1 MIDAQ
6 QETKLRS
13 YGFTD
18 KNITALRAV
27 LEDPKCKDRT
37 LYSLL
42 VELKRRFYTSWIIV
56 IGLLFFATYTTIT
69 NDYGN
74 GWVYFATIIVL
85 SLFILGMAP
94 LSFSWKAVKI
104 LRKEE

>member
-27 LEDPKCKDRT
+27 LEDPKRKDRT

-56 IGLLFFATYTTIT
+56 IGLLLFATYTTIT
-69 NDYGN
+69 NNYGN

-94 LSFSWKAVKI
+94 LYVSWKAVKF
-104 LRKEE
+104 LRNED

>member
-18 KNITALRAV
+18 KNIMALRAV
-27 LEDPKCKDRT
+27 LADPKRKDRT
-37 LYSLL
+37 LDSLL

-56 IGLLFFATYTTIT
+56 IGLLFFATYATIT

-74 GWVYFATIIVL
+74 GWIYFAIILVL
-85 SLFILGMAP
+85 SFFILAMAP
-94 LSFSWKAVKI
+94 LSVSWNAVKF
-104 LRKEE
+104 LRKEG

>member
-6 QETKLRS
+6 QEAKLRS

-27 LEDPKCKDRT
+27 LEDPKRKDRT
-37 LYSLL
+37 VHSLL

-56 IGLLFFATYTTIT
+56 IGLLFFATYATIT
-69 NDYGN
+69 NDYDN

-94 LSFSWKAVKI
+94 LSVSWKAVKF
-104 LRKEE
+104 LRNED

>member
-18 KNITALRAV
+18 KNIANLRAI
-27 LEDPKCKDRT
+27 LEEPQRKDRT
-37 LYSLL
+37 LHSLL
-42 VELKRRFYTSWIIV
+42 VELKRRFYTSWLIV
-56 IGLLFFATYTTIT
+56 IGLLLFTTYATVTR
-69 NDYGN
+69 DYGN
-74 GWVYFATIIVL
+74 GLIYFAIIIVL

-94 LSFSWKAVKI
+94 LSVSWKAVKY
-104 LRKEE
+104 LRKEG

>member
-6 QETKLRS
+6 QEAKLRS

-27 LEDPKCKDRT
+27 LEDPKRKDRT
-37 LYSLL
+37 LHSLL
-42 VELKRRFYTSWIIV
+42 VELKRRFYTTWIIV
-56 IGLLFFATYTTIT
+56 IGLLFFATYATIT
-69 NDYGN
+69 NDYDN

-94 LSFSWKAVKI
+94 LSVSCKAVKF
-104 LRKEE
+104 LRNED

>member
-27 LEDPKCKDRT
+27 LEDPKRKDRT
-37 LYSLL
+37 LHSLL

-56 IGLLFFATYTTIT
+56 IGLLLFATYATIT
-69 NDYGN
+69 RDYGN
-74 GWVYFATIIVL
+74 GLIYFAVIIVL
-85 SLFILGMAP
+85 CLFILGTAP
-94 LSFSWKAVKI
+94 LSVSWKAVKF
-104 LRKEE
+104 LRKEG

>member
-1 MIDAQ
+1 VIDAQ
-6 QETKLRS
+6 QEAKLRS

-27 LEDPKCKDRT
+27 LEDPKRKDRT
-37 LYSLL
+37 LHSLL

-56 IGLLFFATYTTIT
+56 IGLLFFATYATIT
-69 NDYGN
+69 NDYDN

-94 LSFSWKAVKI
+94 LSVSWKAVKF
-104 LRKEE
+104 LRNED

>member
-1 MIDAQ
+1 
-6 QETKLRS
+6 
-13 YGFTD
+13 
-18 KNITALRAV
+18 LRAV
-27 LEDPKCKDRT
+27 LKDPKRKDRT

-42 VELKRRFYTSWIIV
+42 VELKRRLYTSWIIV

-94 LSFSWKAVKI
+94 LSVSWKAVKF

>member
-6 QETKLRS
+6 QEAKLRS

-27 LEDPKCKDRT
+27 LEDPKRKDRT
-37 LYSLL
+37 LHSLL

-56 IGLLFFATYTTIT
+56 IGLLFFATYATIA
-69 NDYGN
+69 NDYDN

-85 SLFILGMAP
+85 SLLYWEWPRCLFHG
-94 LSFSWKAVKI
+94 
-104 LRKEE
+104 RR

>member
-27 LEDPKCKDRT
+27 LADPKRKDRT
-37 LYSLL
+37 LHSLL
-42 VELKRRFYTSWIIV
+42 VELKRRFYTSWFIV
-56 IGLLFFATYTTIT
+56 IGLLFFATYATIT

-74 GWVYFATIIVL
+74 GWIYFAIILVL
-85 SLFILGMAP
+85 SFFILAMAP
-94 LSFSWKAVKI
+94 LSFSWKAVKF
-104 LRKEE
+104 LHKEG

>member
-18 KNITALRAV
+18 NNITALRAV
-27 LEDPKCKDRT
+27 LADPKRKDRT
-37 LYSLL
+37 LDSLL

-56 IGLLFFATYTTIT
+56 IGLLFFATYSTIT

-74 GWVYFATIIVL
+74 GWIYFAIIIVL
-85 SLFILGMAP
+85 SFFILAMAP
-94 LSFSWKAVKI
+94 LSVSWKAVKF
-104 LRKEE
+104 LRNEG

>member
-27 LEDPKCKDRT
+27 LEDPKRKDQT
-37 LYSLL
+37 LHSLL

-56 IGLLFFATYTTIT
+56 IGLLLFAHYTTIT

-74 GWVYFATIIVL
+74 GWIYFAIVIVL

-94 LSFSWKAVKI
+94 LSVSWKAVKF
-104 LRKEE
+104 LRKEG

>member
-6 QETKLRS
+6 QEAKLRS

-27 LEDPKCKDRT
+27 LEDPKRKDRT
-37 LYSLL
+37 LHSLL

-56 IGLLFFATYTTIT
+56 IGLLFFAT
-69 NDYGN
+69 
-74 GWVYFATIIVL
+74 
-85 SLFILGMAP
+85 
-94 LSFSWKAVKI
+94 
-104 LRKEE
+104 

>member
-6 QETKLRS
+6 QEAKLRS

-27 LEDPKCKDRT
+27 LEDPKRKDRT
-37 LYSLL
+37 LHSLL
-42 VELKRRFYTSWIIV
+42 VELKRRFYTSWSIV
-56 IGLLFFATYTTIT
+56 IGLLFFATYATIT
-69 NDYGN
+69 NDYDN

-94 LSFSWKAVKI
+94 LSVSWKAVKF
-104 LRKEE
+104 LRNED

>member
-6 QETKLRS
+6 QEAKLRS

-27 LEDPKCKDRT
+27 LEDPKRKDRT
-37 LYSLL
+37 LHSLL

-56 IGLLFFATYTTIT
+56 IGLLFFATYATIT
-69 NDYGN
+69 NDYDN

-94 LSFSWKAVKI
+94 LPVSWKAVKF
-104 LRKEE
+104 LRNED

>member
-27 LEDPKCKDRT
+27 LEDPKRKDRT
-37 LYSLL
+37 LHSLL

-56 IGLLFFATYTTIT
+56 IGLLFLLPMQ
-69 NDYGN
+69 
-74 GWVYFATIIVL
+74 L
-85 SLFILGMAP
+85 SLMIMVMVGFI
-94 LSFSWKAVKI
+94 SQ
-104 LRKEE
+104 

>member
-27 LEDPKCKDRT
+27 LEDPNRKDRT
-37 LYSLL
+37 LHSLL

-56 IGLLFFATYTTIT
+56 IGLLLFTTYATIT
-69 NDYGN
+69 RDYGN
-74 GWVYFATIIVL
+74 GLIYFAIVIVL
-85 SLFILGMAP
+85 CLFILGMTP
-94 LSFSWKAVKI
+94 LSVSWKAVKF
-104 LRKEE
+104 LRKEG

>member
-27 LEDPKCKDRT
+27 LADPKRKDRT
-37 LYSLL
+37 LHSLL
-42 VELKRRFYTSWIIV
+42 VELKRRFYTSWFIL
-56 IGLLFFATYTTIT
+56 IGLLFFATYATIT

-74 GWVYFATIIVL
+74 GWIYFAIILVL
-85 SLFILGMAP
+85 SFFILAMAP
-94 LSFSWKAVKI
+94 LSVSWKAVKF
-104 LRKEE
+104 LHKEG

>member
-27 LEDPKCKDRT
+27 LEDPKRKDQT
-37 LYSLL
+37 LHSLL

-56 IGLLFFATYTTIT
+56 IGLLLFAHYTTIT
-69 NDYGN
+69 NGYGN
-74 GWVYFATIIVL
+74 GWMYFGTIIIL

-94 LSFSWKAVKI
+94 LSVSWKAVKF
-104 LRKEE
+104 LRKEG

>member
-6 QETKLRS
+6 QEAKLRS

-27 LEDPKCKDRT
+27 LEDPKRKDRT
-37 LYSLL
+37 LHSLL

-56 IGLLFFATYTTIT
+56 IGLLLFATYTTIT

-94 LSFSWKAVKI
+94 LSVSWKAVKF
-104 LRKEE
+104 LRNED

>member
-18 KNITALRAV
+18 KNIMALCAV
-27 LEDPKCKDRT
+27 LEDPKRKDRT
-37 LYSLL
+37 LHSLL
-42 VELKRRFYTSWIIV
+42 LELKRRFYTSWIIV
-56 IGLLFFATYTTIT
+56 IGLLLFATYTTIT
-69 NDYGN
+69 NNYGN

-94 LSFSWKAVKI
+94 PSVSWKAVKF
-104 LRKEE
+104 LRNED

>member
-6 QETKLRS
+6 QEAKLRS

-27 LEDPKCKDRT
+27 LEDPKRKDRT
-37 LYSLL
+37 LHSLL
-42 VELKRRFYTSWIIV
+42 VELKRRFYTTWIIV
-56 IGLLFFATYTTIT
+56 IGLLFFATYATIT
-69 NDYGN
+69 NDYDN

-85 SLFILGMAP
+85 SLFILEWP
-94 LSFSWKAVKI
+94 RCLFHV
-104 LRKEE
+104 RR

>member
-6 QETKLRS
+6 QDAKLRS

-27 LEDPKCKDRT
+27 LEDPKRKDRT
-37 LYSLL
+37 LHSLL

-56 IGLLFFATYTTIT
+56 IGLLFFATYATIT
-69 NDYGN
+69 NDYDN

-94 LSFSWKAVKI
+94 LSVSWKAVKF
-104 LRKEE
+104 LRNED

>member
-1 MIDAQ
+1 VIDAQ

-27 LEDPKCKDRT
+27 LEDPKRKDRT
-37 LYSLL
+37 LHSLL

-56 IGLLFFATYTTIT
+56 TGLLLFATYATIT
-69 NDYGN
+69 RDYGN
-74 GWVYFATIIVL
+74 GLIYFAITLVL
-85 SLFILGMAP
+85 CLFILGMAP
-94 LSFSWKAVKI
+94 LSVSWKAVKF
-104 LRKEE
+104 LRKEG

>member
-18 KNITALRAV
+18 KNIMALRAV
-27 LEDPKCKDRT
+27 LEDPKRKDRT
-37 LYSLL
+37 LHSLL
-42 VELKRRFYTSWIIV
+42 VELKRLFYTSWFIV
-56 IGLLFFATYTTIT
+56 IGLLFFATYATIT

-74 GWVYFATIIVL
+74 GWIYFAIILVL
-85 SLFILGMAP
+85 SFFILAMAP
-94 LSFSWKAVKI
+94 LSVSWKAVKF
-104 LRKEE
+104 LRNED

>member
-6 QETKLRS
+6 QEAKLRS

-27 LEDPKCKDRT
+27 LEDPKRKDRT
-37 LYSLL
+37 LHSLL
-42 VELKRRFYTSWIIV
+42 VELKRRFYTTWIIV
-56 IGLLFFATYTTIT
+56 IGLLFFATYATIT
-69 NDYGN
+69 NDYDN

-94 LSFSWKAVKI
+94 PSVSWKAVKF
-104 LRKEE
+104 LRNED

>member
-27 LEDPKCKDRT
+27 LEDPKRKDRT
-37 LYSLL
+37 LHSLL
-42 VELKRRFYTSWIIV
+42 VELKRRFYTSWFIV
-56 IGLLFFATYTTIT
+56 IGLLFFATYATIT
-69 NDYGN
+69 NYYGN
-74 GWVYFATIIVL
+74 DWIYFAIILVL
-85 SLFILGMAP
+85 SFFILAMAP
-94 LSFSWKAVKI
+94 LSVSWKAVKF
-104 LRKEE
+104 LLKEG

>member
-27 LEDPKCKDRT
+27 LEDPKRKDRT
-37 LYSLL
+37 LHSLL
-42 VELKRRFYTSWIIV
+42 VELKRRFYTS
-56 IGLLFFATYTTIT
+56 
-69 NDYGN
+69 
-74 GWVYFATIIVL
+74 
-85 SLFILGMAP
+85 
-94 LSFSWKAVKI
+94 
-104 LRKEE
+104 